1 MDLLSSFDSLISPW
15 HRLQPEI
22 DSSLD
27 RKLEYQFERST
38 RNEDK
43 NSNVNFQKNCDQQKL
58 KSPAKFL
65 SVPEFS
71 IQPLFP
77 FTFDLPPQVNN
88 KDQEQQQQQQQQQH
102 QQQHQQQQH
111 LETEANLTPLEQTNE
126 WLKNLCQKR
135 QQKRYR

>member
-1 MDLLSSFDSLISPW
+1 MDLLSFDSLISPW
-15 HRLQPEI
+15 HHRLQPEI

-27 RKLEYQFERST
+27 RKLEYQFERSAK
-38 RNEDK
+38 NEDK
-43 NSNVNFQKNCDQQKL
+43 NSNVNFQKNRDQQKL
-58 KSPAKFL
+58 KSPAKFF

-77 FTFDLPPQVNN
+77 FTFDFPPQVNN
-88 KDQEQQQQQQQQQH
+88 KDQEQQQKH
-102 QQQHQQQQH
+102 QQQH